1 MRALKKSY
9 FVAPNL
15 IRGLVTT
22 DFIRTCPDENQD
34 AESSGLCLASHQH
47 DTLRIYRLS
56 QSSQMELC
64 EVALYP
70 VQFCVL
76 SNTRMLSR

>member
-1 MRALKKSY
+1 MICQEEKMRALKNSY
-9 FVAPNL
+9 FVTPNL

-47 DTLRIYRLS
+47 DILCNYRLS
-56 QSSQMELC
+56 QYSQDELKNKGW
-64 EVALYP
+64 VFTPSP
-70 VQFCVL
+70 V
-76 SNTRMLSR
+76 